1 MSIRSKARGI
11 TAEHVMLVVLLLLG
25 IVFYTRPIF
34 EGYPDNAR
42 IFPQLTSAI
51 VIAGSALL
59 LLRSYLPGPVRKY
72 VAESVS
78 ITSGDE
84 IVEDV
89 TDEGVTDE
97 SAKAAEPVETERG
110 HRTLGQQYGVNLN
123 DTVFMMIISTVYLM
137 LGYAAGLLYVT
148 PIFVFAYTQWFKIR
162 WYIGLGLAALA
173 TVIIYAF
180 IVFLLL
186 PFDQGE
192 ILFTRGLL

>member
-1 MSIRSKARGI
+1 
-11 TAEHVMLVVLLLLG
+11 MLVVLLLMG

-42 IFPQLTSAI
+42 IFPQLTSAV
-51 VIAGSALL
+51 VIIGSALL
-59 LLRSYLPGPVRKY
+59 LVRNYLPGPVRKY

-84 IVEDV
+84 MVDDV
-89 TDEGVTDE
+89 TEEGGTDE
-97 SAKAAEPVETERG
+97 PAESAEPTEPVETESG
-110 HRTLGQQYGVNLN
+110 HRTLGQHYGVDLN
-123 DTVFMMIISTVYLM
+123 DTVFMMIMSTVYLI

-162 WYIGLGLAALA
+162 WYVGLGLAALA
-173 TVIIYAF
+173 TVVIYAF

>member
-1 MSIRSKARGI
+1 
-11 TAEHVMLVVLLLLG
+11 MLVVLLLMG

-42 IFPQLTSAI
+42 IFPQLTSAV

-59 LLRSYLPGPVRKY
+59 LLRNYLPGPIRKY

-84 IVEDV
+84 MVEDV
-89 TDEGVTDE
+89 TEEGDTAE
-97 SAKAAEPVETERG
+97 SAEPPETERG
-110 HRTLGQQYGVNLN
+110 HRTLGQQYGVDLN
-123 DTVFMMIISTVYLM
+123 DTVFMMIMSTAYLI

-162 WYIGLGLAALA
+162 WYVGLGLAALA
-173 TVIIYAF
+173 TVVIYAF